1 MKNKFLLLGLDG
13 GASKISGW
21 VVHYSGKK
29 LSFKLGSKHH
39 ELNYKD
45 INGYNPNFTPVP
57 LKQQLSENI
66 TNAIQITAEEVHQ
79 GKIYLEACFQ
89 VIKSLI
95 TQSNIRKVLIGIGM
109 PGLKTKDKKGIAV
122 FANGPRIPFYLK
134 ELGGKLQKENITL
147 THPVP
152 YLGSDA
158 DYCGIGEEYAHNGSF
173 RGINNGYYLGGGTG
187 TADAIKLRG
196 KVIPFDQLKNWLAKT
211 WEMKNELGI
220 SLENY
225 TSSAGLIR
233 IYCAKSKIA
242 EDKLVANNIFIPQI
256 AQKALEGDK
265 AAGETFQEAARYL
278 AFLLYERITS
288 LYSGWQNLFP
298 LNNPNRIPV
307 SINHE
312 YKNELFDIIVIG
324 QRLAD
329 FLKSR
334 TGQQVLMVPLINE
347 LSKLILNSKCLDE
360 KAKCHYLH
368 ANTFHAE
375 RIFLSPLR
383 EAPVLGAAIGA
394 FLNWKHG

>member
-1 MKNKFLLLGLDG
+1 MKKEFLLLGLDG
-13 GASKISGW
+13 GATKISGW

-39 ELNYKD
+39 AQNYKD
-45 INGYNPNFTPVP
+45 INGFNPNFTPVP
-57 LKQQLSENI
+57 LKQQLSENA
-66 TNAIQITAEEVHQ
+66 TNAIQITAEEFRQ

-95 TQSNIRKVLIGIGM
+95 TRSNAKKALIGIGM

-134 ELGGKLQKENITL
+134 ELGKKIQAENIML

-158 DYCGIGEEYAHNGSF
+158 DYCGVGEEYAHNGSF

-196 KVIPFDQLKNWLAKT
+196 KVIPFDRIKNWLAKT

-242 EDKLVANNIFIPQI
+242 EEKLVANNIFMQQI
-256 AQKALEGDK
+256 AQRALEGDK
-265 AAGETFQEAARYL
+265 AAGRTFQEASRYL

-288 LYSGWQNLFP
+288 LYSGWQNLFT
-298 LNNPNRIPV
+298 LNNPDRTPL
-307 SINHE
+307 SISHE

-334 TGQQVLMVPLINE
+334 TGQQVFMIPLLNE
-347 LSKLILNSKCLDE
+347 LSKLILHSDCLDE

-368 ANTFHAE
+368 ANSFDSE

-383 EAPVLGAAIGA
+383 EAPALGAAIDA
-394 FLNWKHG
+394 FLNWKNR